1 MTTLRQKYNYYFKK
15 FKEQRIKSQALAI
28 AQGQVYETKP
38 PTLFKKLDYN
48 ELYTQGVTRKIGN
61 KTVRFMGEKAV
72 NLQIESLKRETN
84 RFAKKQQFIDAY
96 IGRLEEMGGKSELIY
111 TIRTKLENLSVTKL
125 SILIRQGYIE
135 MPNYMYEIEEIDE
148 FIKKQINNLT
158 KRGYT
163 EKSTQIRK
171 EIIKLKSIKKK
182 TKRQRT
188 RIKTLEKQ
196 LKKEKSKFFEKIK
209 KKQQKDEKI
218 ERQIY
223 GLK

>member
-1 MTTLRQKYNYYFKK
+1 MTTNRQRYNYYLNKFKK
-15 FKEQRIKSQALAI
+15 QRIKSQALAI
-28 AQGQVYETKP
+28 AQGQIYETKP

-48 ELYTQGVTRKIGN
+48 ELYTQGITRKVGN
-61 KTVRFMGEKAV
+61 KTVRFTGEEAV
-72 NLQIESLKRETN
+72 KVQIESLKRETD

-96 IGRLEEMGGKSELIY
+96 IGRLEEMGGNSKLIY
-111 TIRTKLENLSVTKL
+111 TIRKKLENLSVTKL

-135 MPNYMYEIEEIDE
+135 TPRYMYEIEDIDD
-148 FIKKQINNLT
+148 FIKRQINNLT
-158 KRGYT
+158 KTGYSQ
-163 EKSTQIRK
+163 KSLEIRR

-196 LKKEKSKFFEKIK
+196 FKIEQNKFFEKIK
-209 KKQQKDEKI
+209 KKQQKAEKI
-218 ERQIY
+218 VRQIY

>member
-1 MTTLRQKYNYYFKK
+1 MTTLRQRYNYYFKK

-38 PTLFKKLDYN
+38 PTLFFFFFYN
-48 ELYTQGVTRKIGN
+48 ELYTQGITRKVGN
-61 KTVRFMGEKAV
+61 KTVRFTGEEAV

-84 RFAKKQQFIDAY
+84 RYDKKQQFIDAY
-96 IGRLEEMGGKSELIY
+96 IERLEELGGDTDLIY
-111 TIRTKLENLSVTKL
+111 SIKTKLENTSATKL

-135 MPNYMYEIEEIDE
+135 MPNYMYEIEEIDD
-148 FIKKQINNLT
+148 FVKDQINNLT

-163 EKSTQIRK
+163 EKATQIRQN
-171 EIIKLKSIKKK
+171 IIELKSIKKK
-182 TKRQRT
+182 TKRQKT

-196 LKKEKSKFFEKIK
+196 FKKEQSKFFEKIK
-209 KKQQKDEKI
+209 KKQQKAEKI
-218 ERQIY
+218 VRQIY

>member
-1 MTTLRQKYNYYFKK
+1 MTTNRRRYNYYFKK

-28 AQGQVYETKP
+28 AQGQIYETKP

-48 ELYTQGVTRKIGN
+48 ELYTQGITRKIGN
-61 KTVRFMGEKAV
+61 KTVRFTGEEAV
-72 NLQIESLKRETN
+72 KVQIESLKRETN
-84 RFAKKQQFIDAY
+84 RFNKKQQFIDAY
-96 IGRLEEMGGKSELIY
+96 IGRLEELGGDPYLIY
-111 TIRTKLENLSVTKL
+111 SLKSKLESMSATKL

-135 MPNYMYEIEEIDE
+135 TPRYMYEIEEIDD
-148 FIKKQINNLT
+148 FMKDQINNLT

-163 EKSTQIRK
+163 EKSTQMRR
-171 EIIKLKSIKKK
+171 EIIELKSIKKK

-196 LKKEKSKFFEKIK
+196 FKKEQSKFFEKIK
-209 KKQQKDEKI
+209 KKQQKAEKI
-218 ERQIY
+218 VRQIY

>member
-1 MTTLRQKYNYYFKK
+1 MTTLRQRYNYYLKK

-48 ELYTQGVTRKIGN
+48 ELYTQGITRKVGN
-61 KTVRFMGEKAV
+61 KTVRFTGEEAV

-84 RFAKKQQFIDAY
+84 RFDKKQQFIDAY
-96 IGRLEEMGGKSELIY
+96 IDRLEELGGDTDLIY
-111 TIRTKLENLSVTKL
+111 SIKTKLENTSATKL

-135 MPNYMYEIEEIDE
+135 MPNYMYDIEDIND
-148 FIKKQINNLT
+148 FIKEQINNLT

-171 EIIKLKSIKKK
+171 EIIELKSIKKK

-196 LKKEKSKFFEKIK
+196 FKKEQSKFFEKIK
-209 KKQQKDEKI
+209 KKQQKAEKI
-218 ERQIY
+218 VRQIY

>member
-1 MTTLRQKYNYYFKK
+1 MTTLRQRYNYYFKK

-48 ELYTQGVTRKIGN
+48 ELYTQGITRKVGN
-61 KTVRFMGEKAV
+61 KTVRFTGEEAV

-84 RFAKKQQFIDAY
+84 RYDKKQQFIDAY
-96 IGRLEEMGGKSELIY
+96 IERLEELGGDTDLIY
-111 TIRTKLENLSVTKL
+111 SIKTKLENTSATKL

-135 MPNYMYEIEEIDE
+135 MPNYMYEIEEIDD
-148 FIKKQINNLT
+148 FVKDQNKNKT
-158 KRGYT
+158 KRGNN
-163 EKSTQIRK
+163 EKAKQK
-171 EIIKLKSIKKK
+171 KKNIIELKSIKKK

-196 LKKEKSKFFEKIK
+196 FKKEQSKFFEKIK
-209 KKQQKDEKI
+209 KKQQKAEKI
-218 ERQIY
+218 VRQIY

>member
-1 MTTLRQKYNYYFKK
+1 MTTLRQRYNYYFKK

-48 ELYTQGVTRKIGN
+48 ELYTQGITRKVGN
-61 KTVRFMGEKAV
+61 KTVRFTGEEAV

-84 RFAKKQQFIDAY
+84 RYDKKQQFIDAY
-96 IGRLEEMGGKSELIY
+96 IERLEELGGDTDLIY
-111 TIRTKLENLSVTKL
+111 SIKTKLENTSATKL

-135 MPNYMYEIEEIDE
+135 MPNYMYEIEEIDD
-148 FIKKQINNLT
+148 FVKDQINNLT

-163 EKSTQIRK
+163 EKATQIRQN
-171 EIIKLKSIKKK
+171 IIELKSIKKK

-196 LKKEKSKFFEKIK
+196 FKKEQSKFFEKIK
-209 KKQQKDEKI
+209 KKQQKAEKI
-218 ERQIY
+218 VRQIY